1 MEFFNEPSTKNGL
14 IIISHPFGNA
24 NVRSALS
31 GLNQAG
37 LIDRFFTTVAVY
49 PGNYFDQFSR
59 LPGMQSIARRKFDPS
74 LRLRTSIHPW
84 HEIIRLL
91 ALQCNLN
98 FLVEHSR
105 GLFCTDN
112 IIRQTD
118 KKVSDY
124 ILKNNDAQLKAVYA
138 YEDGAIHSF
147 KSAEKKG
154 IRKIYDLPIGYWRVA
169 KDLLEKEREKFPEW
183 ACTIPALK
191 DTAQKLIR
199 KDDELKRADVIYVAG
214 SFTASTLDTA
224 QVQKNKVRII
234 PYGFP
239 DIVDNA
245 RSYFNGQGKLK
256 LLYVGSLTQRKG
268 IADVLHLAEYFHS
281 SVSLTVV
288 GKKTTND
295 CKPLNRMLKKHSWFP
310 SLSHDAILELMQSHD
325 VLIFPSL
332 FEGFGLVITEAMSQ
346 GMPVITTER
355 TCGADLIQ
363 HKNNG
368 WLVEA
373 GNKYVLYDTIQ
384 EILDKPYLIEEYG
397 RNALDT
403 AKKRSWSV
411 YATELAAAVA
421 KDISA

>member
-1 MEFFNEPSTKNGL
+1 MEFINEPLIKNDL
-14 IIISHPFGNA
+14 IVISHPFGNA
-24 NVRSALS
+24 NVRSALY

-49 PGNYFDQFSR
+49 PGNYFDQLSR
-59 LPGMQSIARRKFDPS
+59 LPGMQSIARRKFDP
-74 LRLRTSIHPW
+74 LLKERTSLHPW

-98 FLVEHSR
+98 FLVEHSK
-105 GLFCTDN
+105 GFFCTDR
-112 IIRQTD
+112 IIQHID
-118 KKVSDY
+118 KNVSDY
-124 ILKNNDAQLKAVYA
+124 ISKNNDAQLKAVYA

-169 KDLLEKEREKFPEW
+169 KDLLEKERERWPEW
-183 ACTIPALK
+183 ACTIPTLK
-191 DTAQKLIR
+191 DTEQKLIR
-199 KDDELKRADVIYVAG
+199 KDEELKLADAVYVAG
-214 SFTASTLDTA
+214 SFTASTLDA
-224 QVQKNKVRII
+224 AHVQKNKIRII

-239 DIVDNA
+239 DTMGHA
-245 RSYFNGQGKLK
+245 RSFFNGQSKLK

-268 IADVLHLAEYFHS
+268 IADVLHLAEYFSS
-281 SVSLTVV
+281 SVSLTLV
-288 GKKTTND
+288 GKKTTNE
-295 CKPLNRMLKKHSWFP
+295 CNPLNKMLKKHTWFP
-310 SLSHDAILELMQSHD
+310 GLSHAAILELMQSHD
-325 VLIFPSL
+325 ALIFPSL

-346 GMPVITTER
+346 GLPVITTER

-384 EILDKPYLIEEYG
+384 EILDKPYLIEEYS
-397 RNALDT
+397 RNALNT
-403 AKKRSWSV
+403 AKKRPWSV
-411 YATELAAAVA
+411 YATELAIAVA
-421 KDISA
+421 KDIIE